1 VKRLFSSLFAFLK
14 PVSVDSAGPDPQ
26 AASTMAAKEWLLLM
40 DRGEYRTGWQ
50 EAAPSLK
57 AAEPC
62 DPWTDSVA
70 TRHGKAGKVIVR
82 EVTGFRLRPARSED
96 ALHTAVVDFRSQY
109 EGGLMKERVTLEHVG
124 GAWRT
129 AAYSLG

>member
-40 DRGEYRTGWQ
+40 DRGEYRAGWH

-62 DPWTDSVA
+62 EPWTDAVA

-82 EVTGFRLRPARSED
+82 EVTGFRLRPARTDD
-96 ALHTAVVDFRSQY
+96 AHHTAVVDFRSQY